1 MKNAF
6 FTRKGGEYVNHF
18 TKKEIFLFKPTCDSL
33 FWYTFVTWNCC
44 VAKKDSITRPSP
56 TSSVARSDIR
66 IKKHAQGSSWR
77 KKVGANA
84 WLLRATTCRWARKN
98 ILKKAFSGLFGF
110 DNVRTSQL
118 LNCSL
123 KTKQREMPLV
133 RCMQIYAS
141 LMTVQPQLYPIVSEY
156 HCIYTSRGADP
167 RCSFRR
173 IRAMRRPQQVE
184 RATGA
189 GSTFLFLYGIKT

>member
-1 MKNAF
+1 MKNTF
-6 FTRKGGEYVNHF
+6 FTCKGGEYVNHF
-18 TKKEIFLFKPTCDSL
+18 TQKEIFLFKPTCDSL

-98 ILKKAFSGLFGF
+98 ILKKAFSGRFGF
-110 DNVRTSQL
+110 DL
-118 LNCSL
+118 LESRKFKTICQEQSNGKCPLLGVCKYTPRWWRYSHNCTLSSASIIVYIYISWGWSAL
-123 KTKQREMPLV
+123 LV
-133 RCMQIYAS
+133 S
-141 LMTVQPQLYPIVSEY
+141 T
-156 HCIYTSRGADP
+156 D
-167 RCSFRR
+167 
-173 IRAMRRPQQVE
+173 RAMREP
-184 RATGA
+184 
-189 GSTFLFLYGIKT
+189 K

>member
-1 MKNAF
+1 MKNTF

-84 WLLRATTCRWARKN
+84 WLPRATTCRWARKN
-98 ILKKAFSGLFGF
+98 ILKKAFSGRFGF

-141 LMTVQPQLYPIVSEY
+141 LMAVQPQLYPIVSEC
-156 HCIYTSRGADP
+156 HCVYIHLVGL
-167 RCSFRR
+167 
-173 IRAMRRPQQVE
+173 IRVARFDR
-184 RATGA
+184 
-189 GSTFLFLYGIKT
+189 